1 MGWDIVAIGTHHTLP
16 IQDPVETAKR
26 LAPILDGIVSVGYT
40 KRYNYDKETNII
52 SEGTLEW
59 IELDKLNFN
68 STGWRYNFEINNE
81 DARRIHPLISS
92 LKDVTWIGEYTK
104 QFFWDDLLGTPYEI
118 YRIEIDHKGVAFHS
132 DIFIENVEFNLSFFG
147 RWFTFEDI
155 FKTPYLGGNKQ
166 KLDDFR
172 NGIYTQFKAAGCDKA
187 YYFPDQGFG
196 EALYAVINLP
206 SDEWVAY
213 MQSRKYM
220 KDDDNGQV
228 IIKMNDYIAGKIVL
242 RSDQNII
249 CIVDDF
255 SDMKN

>member
-16 IQDPVETAKR
+16 IQNPVETAKR
-26 LAPILDGIVSVGYT
+26 LAPILDGVVSIGYT
-40 KRYNYDKETNII
+40 KRYSYDTETNII
-52 SEGTLEW
+52 SNGTLDW

-68 STGWRYNFEINNE
+68 PNGWRYIFEINNE
-81 DARRIHPLISS
+81 DARRIHPLITS
-92 LKDVTWIGEYTK
+92 LDDVTWIGENTK
-104 QFFWDDLLGTPYEI
+104 QFFLDDLFDTPYQI
-118 YRIEIDHKGVAFHS
+118 YRINIDHKEVVFYS
-132 DIFIENVEFNLSFFG
+132 DIFIENVEFDVSFSG

-155 FKTPYLGGNKQ
+155 FKKLYLGENKQ

-172 NGIYTQFKAAGCDKA
+172 NDIYTQFKAAGCDKA

-196 EALYAVINLP
+196 EALYDVINLP

-213 MQSRKYM
+213 MQSREYM
-220 KDDDNGQV
+220 KVDDNSQI

-242 RSDQNII
+242 RSDQNVI